1 MKEELEKLLIKLSGQ
16 TLKQLDVIPWGTP
29 VLSFGDIAAARMA
42 TIGLNPSE
50 REFVDTTGKELD
62 GPHRRF
68 HTLRSLGLKKWT
80 DVEEHHLTSII
91 QLYSE
96 YFHRNP
102 YDGWFKKLDHIISGT
117 SNSYYFPSGLACH
130 LDLIPFATF
139 SKWTDLEPQQKTKL
153 LDISIDT
160 LGQLLKNS
168 SIDVIV
174 LNGKTVVDNF
184 ERYSDTKFTRRIKDE
199 WILPR
204 KVGGGVLG
212 FAYEGSIRSLGN
224 TDFDRTITVLGYNHN
239 IQSSFGVTKE
249 VQVSIRN
256 WVSDSLIQKYHAGE
270 RHTIGEG
277 IA

>member
-1 MKEELEKLLIKLSGQ
+1 MKY
-16 TLKQLDVIPWGTP
+16 P
-29 VLSFGDIAAARMA
+29 
-42 TIGLNPSE
+42 
-50 REFVDTTGKELD
+50 
-62 GPHRRF
+62 
-68 HTLRSLGLKKWT
+68 
-80 DVEEHHLTSII
+80 
-91 QLYSE
+91 
-96 YFHRNP
+96 
-102 YDGWFKKLDHIISGT
+102 
-117 SNSYYFPSGLACH
+117 
-130 LDLIPFATF
+130 
-139 SKWTDLEPQQKTKL
+139 
-153 LDISIDT
+153 
-160 LGQLLKNS
+160 
-168 SIDVIV
+168 
-174 LNGKTVVDNF
+174 
-184 ERYSDTKFTRRIKDE
+184 KDE